1 MTQSKTTLRIDS
13 SARKSDSVSRA
24 LTRAMIDK
32 LDPDKIISR
41 DVAEGVPFINEDW
54 VAANFTEEEVRTDAQ
69 KNALLQSDVLVEEVL
84 AADTLVIGAPI
95 YNFGVS
101 AALKAWIDMIA
112 RARKTFQY
120 TPNGSEGLLVGKKA
134 YVLIATG
141 GTEVGGEIDFV
152 SGYLK
157 HFLGFIGITDV
168 TIIAADQQA
177 IKGDEPVGRALE
189 EVAAL

>member
-24 LTRAMIDK
+24 LTRAMIDT

-41 DVAEGVPFINEDW
+41 AVAEGVPFINEDW